1 MGRLLVAGDEILE
14 INGVEVR
21 NKSVDDVVEL
31 MASVNGTVTFLIVPG
46 QETAN
51 GGVSEKVVS
60 DLITFASQVPI
71 IILFTPMQN
80 VS

>member
-1 MGRLLVAGDEILE
+1 MLVNSRFRFVAGDEILE

-60 DLITFASQVPI
+60 DLPS
-71 IILFTPMQN
+71 LHKYL
-80 VS
+80 